1 MLYTTLA
8 LLRKA
13 DACSD
18 GLQKLTASLPPTQSE
33 DKLIPLSHILKS
45 NGLEHGLWALRA
57 TTVDARKIAA
67 RMAID
72 FAYTSLSNF
81 EVVYPEDKRPRN
93 ALQVAADFLDGNAT
107 LAEVKSAGTAAAAA
121 APATA
126 TAWSAGTA
134 AAAAGS
140 AAGSAGTAAGSAAGS
155 AAAAAGSAARSA
167 AGSAGTAAAA
177 AAWSAAAAGT
187 AAAGTAAAAAWSAAG
202 SAAWSENERIF
213 RKHLRSK

>member
-13 DACSD
+13 HACSD
-18 GLQKLTASLPPTQSE
+18 GLRKLTASLPPTQSE

-107 LAEVKSAGTAAAAA
+107 LAEVKSAGTAAR
-121 APATA
+121 
-126 TAWSAGTA
+126 S
-134 AAAAGS
+134 AAAG
-140 AAGSAGTAAGSAAGS
+140 T
-155 AAAAAGSAARSA
+155 
-167 AGSAGTAAAA
+167 A
-177 AAWSAAAAGT
+177 AAWSAAAG
-187 AAAGTAAAAAWSAAG
+187 AAAWSAAAG
-202 SAAWSENERIF
+202 AAAGTPAWSATAGAAAAAAAARSAAWSAGTTAWSAAAAYSAAGTAASAAGEAAYSAAGTAAWSENERIF